1 MAFKNYTLTT
11 NGLGTQQILCTA
23 DASTDIAIVSVQVYG
38 GPSGGTV
45 EFYKRNNEG
54 SSKNFSF
61 VLSVA
66 AEQTVAIDHKI
77 FVPAGVTYACSS
89 AVSGIQIC
97 CNAMQLDL

>member
-11 NGLGTQQILCTA
+11 AGQGTQQILCSA

-38 GPSGGTV
+38 GPAGGTI
-45 EFYKRNNEG
+45 EFYKRDTDS

-61 VLSVA
+61 ILSVA
-66 AEQTVAIDHKI
+66 AEQTIAIDHKI

-89 AVSGIQIC
+89 SANGIQVC